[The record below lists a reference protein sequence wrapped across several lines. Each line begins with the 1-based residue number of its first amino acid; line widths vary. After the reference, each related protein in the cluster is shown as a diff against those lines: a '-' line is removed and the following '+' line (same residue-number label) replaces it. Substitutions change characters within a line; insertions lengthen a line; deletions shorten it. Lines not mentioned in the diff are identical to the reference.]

1 MKEVQSTNIK
11 GVKAAV
17 TSGLAVAAAAQSSK
31 RKPEEQEGGKK
42 KTLKV
47 WGMDDLGSDSD
58 DSDSDGED
66 DGPVVAAVDAKE
78 EDPASD

>member
-11 GVKAAV
+11 GVKASV
-17 TSGLAVAAAAQSSK
+17 TSGLAVAAQSSK
-31 RKPEEQEGGKK
+31 RKPEEQEGGKQK

-66 DGPVVAAVDAKE
+66 GGAVVAAAEAKE
-78 EDPASD
+78 EDHVSD